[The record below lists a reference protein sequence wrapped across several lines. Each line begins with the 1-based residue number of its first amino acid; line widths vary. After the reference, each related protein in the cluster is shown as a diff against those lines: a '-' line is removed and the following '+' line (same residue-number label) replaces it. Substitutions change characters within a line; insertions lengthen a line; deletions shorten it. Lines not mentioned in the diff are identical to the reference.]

1 LAAARPAFP
10 RRRAGRN
17 GTAQGQAAGRV
28 TGDSS
33 EPGLLPAQGSD
44 PGSVPGIDA

>member
-1 LAAARPAFP
+1 
-10 RRRAGRN
+10 
-17 GTAQGQAAGRV
+17 V